1 MVYESFDWQHGVFI
15 GAAMRSE
22 ATAAAE
28 HKGTDPHM
36 FLRCRSSVKLSG
48 AVSLPLLFFT

>member
-1 MVYESFDWQHGVFI
+1 MVYESLNWQHGVFI

-36 FLRCRSSVKLSG
+36 FLRCSSVKLFG
-48 AVSLPLLFFT
+48 AVSLLLLFFT